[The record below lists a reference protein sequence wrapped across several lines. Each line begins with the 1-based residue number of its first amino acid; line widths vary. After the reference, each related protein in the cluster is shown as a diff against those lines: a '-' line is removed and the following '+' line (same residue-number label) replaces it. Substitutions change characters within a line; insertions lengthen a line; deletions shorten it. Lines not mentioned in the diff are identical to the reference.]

1 MSRAFPLH
9 TGIATVVTRRPVTEA
24 MLCLTLNAPAFAN
37 FGVEQP
43 GEVITLGWPLDSERL
58 VLPAEGWRFPGGRR
72 EQHWRNF
79 TVRRHDPAEATVDI
93 DFFRHGAAG
102 RGSEWAADAAVGDR
116 VGFAGPRA
124 HWQPDCE
131 PGWWLLVGDETA
143 LPALLAILESAP
155 AGLPVIAV
163 AEIHDDGE
171 RQAVDSAADVHLH
184 WATRHER
191 LPGTTTVLRDT
202 LRRLDLPQQPGQAWG
217 GGEALAMRDIRDH
230 LRAAYPLLA
239 ASTDI
244 RGYWKH
250 AATPDETG

>member
-9 TGIATVVTRRPVTEA
+9 TGIATVTARRPVTEA

-37 FGVEQP
+37 LGVEQP
-43 GEVITLGWPLDSERL
+43 GEVITLGWPLDGERL
-58 VLPAEGWRFPGGRR
+58 VLPEAGWRFSGGRR

-79 TVRRHDPAEATVDI
+79 TVRRHDPSQATVDI
-93 DFFRHGAAG
+93 DFFRHGVAG
-102 RGSEWAADAAVGDR
+102 RGIEWAAHADAGDR

-124 HWQPDCE
+124 HWRPDPE
-131 PGWWLLVGDETA
+131 ARWWLLVADETA

-163 AEIHDDGE
+163 AEIGNESE
-171 RQAVDSAADVHLH
+171 RQAVDSVADVRLH
-184 WATRHER
+184 WAARHDR
-191 LPGTTTVLRDT
+191 PPGTTTVLRDT
-202 LRRLDLPQQPGQAWG
+202 LRRIDLPRQPGQAWG

-230 LRAAYPLLA
+230 LRAGRPLLA

-244 RGYWKH
+244 RGYWKRDE
-250 AATPDETG
+250 PDDVG